1 MNSAPSSRSASPHA
15 APTGAPSPASLAAWT
30 PWFLVMTLTV
40 LCLWLAQ
47 LYFTTQAQNSLLR
60 DQQRLTE
67 LELRNARQHAEAERI
82 LAGRELADLRKQLA
96 EK

>member
-1 MNSAPSSRSASPHA
+1 
-15 APTGAPSPASLAAWT
+15 
-30 PWFLVMTLTV
+30 MTLTV

-82 LAGRELADLRKQLA
+82 LAGRELTDLRKQLA

>member
-1 MNSAPSSRSASPHA
+1 MNSAPSSPPASPHA
-15 APTGAPSPASLAAWT
+15 HTPVRSPASLAAWT

-40 LCLWLAQ
+40 LCLWLVQ